1 MHLEEHF
8 LIGWHISQF
17 SGLDR
22 RERIAISMCSIIPD
36 IDALPRLAGQQW
48 YNYAHH
54 TFGHCILFGLL
65 IMAAAFYWGGENKHR
80 FSLFCGLSFIA
91 HLGADLIGTR
101 WALYLYWPFASTP
114 VMSSYG
120 WWLGAWQNRA
130 VLLGLLLLAIPS
142 MLYFR
147 HSPLEMLNSKLDR
160 MATAYFVKDLRPG
173 QKCSCNNDALCL
185 CEECKTPICLHCNA
199 LGPGFIPLCKKCNV
213 DEL

>member
-22 RERIAISMCSIIPD
+22 RDRVAIALCSVIPD
-36 IDALPRLAGQQW
+36 IDAFPRLAGQEW
-48 YNYAHH
+48 YRYAHH
-54 TFGHCILFGLL
+54 TFGHCILFGVL
-65 IMAAAFYWGGENKHR
+65 IMAAALFWSRKNGLWL
-80 FSLFCGLSFIA
+80 SLFCGLSFTA

-101 WALYLYWPFASTP
+101 WALYLFWPFSSLP

-130 VLLGLLLLAIPS
+130 ILLGLLLMAIPS
-142 MLYFR
+142 ILYFR
-147 HSPLEMLNSKLDR
+147 HSPLELLNEELDK
-160 MATAYFVKDLRPG
+160 MVTALFVKDLRPG
-173 QKCSCNNDALCL
+173 MNCSCERDALAL
-185 CEECKTPICLHCNA
+185 CGHCKTPICLHCNV
-199 LGPGFIPLCKKCNV
+199 LGPGFAPLCKMCNV